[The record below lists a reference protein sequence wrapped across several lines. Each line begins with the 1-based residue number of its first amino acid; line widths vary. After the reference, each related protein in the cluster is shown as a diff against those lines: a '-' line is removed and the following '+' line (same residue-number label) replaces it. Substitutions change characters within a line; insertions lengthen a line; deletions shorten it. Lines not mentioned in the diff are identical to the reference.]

1 MDFCFIALEF
11 LPHPLKAISLYRFYL
26 GSLTVSQSISHSVSQ
41 PVSESSRMASLL
53 KPIQSALRCCV
64 AKTCSQGSQMGHF
77 YLGILVACSE
87 LRSLWICE
95 SWSFSPI
102 CCELLLSEEWAS
114 AVCRGLL
121 LSIRGLLLSLVNEFS
136 GSQCF
141 CLSAVGEVLLSLWI
155 GAWVSVQLVATYVNL
170 HYHLVIF
177 LTDFMWDFCVILSFK
192 SAFTRRI
199 LIEFA

>member
-41 PVSESSRMASLL
+41 PVSESSRIASLL
-53 KPIQSALRCCV
+53 KATQSALRCCV
-64 AKTCSQGSQMGHF
+64 AKTCSQRSQMGHF
-77 YLGILVACSE
+77 CLGILMACSE

-114 AVCRGLL
+114 AVCRELL
-121 LSIRGLLLSLVNEFS
+121 LSI
-136 GSQCF
+136 
-141 CLSAVGEVLLSLWI
+141 
-155 GAWVSVQLVATYVNL
+155 
-170 HYHLVIF
+170 VIF
-177 LTDFMWDFCVILSFK
+177 CCLLWMSSQGFRNDISLCNKLH
-192 SAFTRRI
+192 
-199 LIEFA
+199 EE